1 LFVSQANPA
10 NKAKYGIKNP
20 LELFKFNS
28 VHGGAWR
35 CAYKVDSIG
44 EISALIYFLGGPKA
58 FLPVVYTILAVI
70 GFVIFKFVL
79 KR

>member
-1 LFVSQANPA
+1 MIASHHHFVSKISFMKANPA
-10 NKAKYGIKNP
+10 NKAKYNVKNP

-44 EISALIYFLGGPKA
+44 EISALIHFLGIYA
-58 FLPVVYTILAVI
+58 
-70 GFVIFKFVL
+70 
-79 KR
+79 